1 MFKIIPVIL
10 TIPIILTISMILIN
24 PSILFSRILLQ
35 DYLQL
40 YPIFQDII
48 TRILATLIILVTSRI
63 FQQIFV

>member
-1 MFKIIPVIL
+1 MFKIIPVIQ
-10 TIPIILTISMILIN
+10 TIPMILIN

-35 DYLQL
+35 DNLQL